1 MATEALK
8 SASVTSADATPAQAV
23 TAGQGA
29 PARLQTINDF
39 VTTTS
44 GVTVG
49 STYRMARV
57 RSDCKVK
64 HIRVEGDAMTQ
75 GPFDIGLYY
84 ADGGNSAVPAGT
96 VIDADF
102 FGSAV
107 SFASAVGITDVT
119 NESGNYKGD
128 ERNKELWDAVGLSAD
143 PGGMFDIVLTSTN
156 TITAGALVALECEF
170 TV

>member
-8 SASVTSADATPAQAV
+8 TASVTAADASPAGAI
-23 TAGQGA
+23 TTGQGA
-29 PARLQTINDF
+29 PANLRSINDYL
-39 VTTTS
+39 TTTS

-49 STYRMARV
+49 STYRMVRV
-57 RSDCKVK
+57 RSDCKIK
-64 HIRVEGDAMTQ
+64 HIRWEADAMTQ
-75 GPFDIGLYY
+75 GPFDVGLYY

-102 FGSAV
+102 FATAV
-107 SFASAVGITDVT
+107 SAASAVPITDIT
-119 NESGNYKGD
+119 NEAGTYKAD
-128 ERNKELWDAVGLSAD
+128 ERNKELWDAVGLSSD

-156 TITAGALVALECEF
+156 TITAGALVGLEAEF